1 MFFYTESC
9 DMISHVLLSDSLFF
23 LAINLLSI
31 KFTDI
36 LNADI
41 LLRSSPCLSPGGKM
55 EVIISVQMYIHD
67 TDRLM

>member
-1 MFFYTESC
+1 MF
-9 DMISHVLLSDSLFF
+9 SHVLISDSLFF

-55 EVIISVQMYIHD
+55 EVISSVQMYIHD